1 MEWVDRKKHMD
12 TRRLEAATDSYAL
25 VDLEVSYRWEKLAL
39 SLGLSNLF
47 DRYYDMP
54 LGGANYAGWLAT
66 DRTEQFGALPGEGRS
81 VDIGIKYDF

>member
-12 TRRLEAATDSYAL
+12 MLRLEAATEAYAL
-25 VDLEVSYRWEKLAL
+25 VDLEISYRWEKLAL
-39 SLGLSNLF
+39 SLGLSNLL
-47 DRYYDMP
+47 DRQYDLP

-81 VDIGIKYDF
+81 VDVGIRYDF